1 MSIDR
6 VSTAGQSQFLLAQ
19 IQTAAQQLDTTQAQV
34 ASGKVSNNYTGLGDK
49 VAVLEAARTAANK
62 ADAYQAST
70 TMAVNQADLQDSQ
83 LSSLSDLANQLR
95 QAITTSVANND
106 GTTLMAS
113 AQGIFDQ
120 VSQILNTKDANGNYL
135 YGGDKD
141 NTPPFNVSSLSQ
153 LAALP
158 SVASAFSN
166 GTLKKSVMV
175 GDGQSV
181 QVGVL
186 ASDIERPD
194 ADAEGPGGFRRLPER
209 QFCRHRQSLPAHDK
223 FPRRRN
229 PDFGRCRLR
238 RQLGRRRQRLRLQPA
253 QGRRRPPD
261 VALDALQGLR
271 LEPGRRRHADG
282 DQPAQPEPGR
292 AAGRPAGHLAIE
304 QGFAAE
310 LPAGAVNLAAA
321 SPRDYSPAHEPR
333 PAQGRP
339 CRRRD
344 VRRRGLV
351 CRRGTR
357 QPRGLRGRGRDSAAL
372 QRVRRKAQRRLL
384 CRAGHPRRAPR
395 RRGAG
400 HRALRA
406 GLRTEVP
413 RACDRRFRRVLCKG
427 RDADPLRAL

>member
-141 NTPPFNVSSLSQ
+141 NTPPFNVTSLSQ
-153 LAALP
+153 LAAVP

-186 ASDIERPD
+186 ASDIGSGLMQTLKDLAGFD
-194 ADAEGPGGFRRLPER
+194 AGPNGNFAGTANLTQAQNNFLSGEIQTSVDAASGVNSAAAANGFVYNQLKDAAD
-209 QFCRHRQSLPAHDK
+209 HLTSLSTLYKGFVSNLEDVDMPTAIS
-223 FPRRRN
+223 
-229 PDFGRCRLR
+229 
-238 RQLGRRRQRLRLQPA
+238 QLNQNQ
-253 QGRRRPPD
+253 
-261 VALDALQGLR
+261 VALQ
-271 LEPGRRRHADG
+271 
-282 DQPAQPEPGR
+282 
-292 AAGRPAGHLAIE
+292 
-304 QGFAAE
+304 
-310 LPAGAVNLAAA
+310 
-321 SPRDYSPAHEPR
+321 
-333 PAQGRP
+333 
-339 CRRRD
+339 
-344 VRRRGLV
+344 
-351 CRRGTR
+351 
-357 QPRGLRGRGRDSAAL
+357 AAL
-372 QRVRRKAQRRLL
+372 QVTSQLNKVSLL
-384 CRAGHPRRAPR
+384 NYLPAP
-395 RRGAG
+395 
-400 HRALRA
+400 
-406 GLRTEVP
+406 
-413 RACDRRFRRVLCKG
+413 
-427 RDADPLRAL
+427 